1 MVFRRLAKD
10 SAVYGGADFLTK
22 FLSFFSFP
30 LIAAALSPA
39 AFGAL
44 ELIVTGTALLGMVAN
59 CGINNAVQRFYWD
72 KDTTVAMQPTIV
84 TSGLYAQ
91 VAFSLLAVTLGLV
104 TTPLLMPLIE
114 QAAWPITW
122 VALVSALL
130 LMALSQWA
138 QYALDVIRLHFAP
151 WQFLALSLASRIVSI
166 GFGLVAVVFLG
177 LGIDGLLS
185 AQVLVLIF
193 IVPLAL
199 WMIRRD
205 FQPSSFDRKWFI
217 ELVQFGH
224 PFIYAGLAFWLFGS
238 MDRWMLASMASVEE
252 VGIYS
257 VAFRFASLVFFVS
270 SAFGQAWSPVAI
282 KIRADHPDQYR
293 KLYGQVLL
301 LLLFTMLVVGGG
313 VALFAGEIISL
324 IMPSQY
330 LASALPLAILC
341 FGIVLQSTQQVTAV
355 GISMEKKTYLFARL
369 AWLSAIVNFVLNWLL
384 IPSLGAAGCA
394 WATLV
399 SYVVLTTSYLYFT
412 QRLHPLQLDW
422 TRLISLMGLGLVVG
436 VVSVVYINTNVN
448 YNVIIIKLGI
458 ASVCLFFGWQLL
470 PVKTFKT
477 NPM

>member
-44 ELIVTGTALLGMVAN
+44 ELISTSTALLGMVAN

-72 KDTTVAMQPTIV
+72 KDTTIAMQPAIV
-84 TSGLYAQ
+84 TSGLYAE

-104 TTPLLMPLIE
+104 TIPLLMPLIR
-114 QAAWPITW
+114 QAEWPITW

-130 LMALSQWA
+130 LMALSQLA

-151 WQFLALSLASRIVSI
+151 WQFLILSLASRIVSI
-166 GFGLVAVVFLG
+166 GFGLVAVVFLD

-185 AQVLVLIF
+185 AQVLVLILV
-193 IVPLAL
+193 VPLAL

-205 FQPSSFDRKWFI
+205 FRPSSFDRQWFI

-224 PFIYAGLAFWLFGS
+224 PFIYAGLAYWLFGS
-238 MDRWMLASMASVEE
+238 MDRWMLTAMASVEE

-257 VAFRFASLVFFVS
+257 VSFRFASVVLFVS
-270 SAFGQAWSPVAI
+270 FAFGQAWSPVAI
-282 KIRADHPDQYR
+282 KIRADHPEQYR

-301 LLLFTMLVVGGG
+301 LLLFTMLAVGGG
-313 VALFAGEIISL
+313 VALFAGEIIAL

-355 GISMEKKTYLFARL
+355 GISLEKKTYLFARL

-384 IPSLGAAGCA
+384 IPSMGSSGAAL
-394 WATLV
+394 ATLV
-399 SYVVLTTSYLYFT
+399 SYVVLTTTYLYYT
-412 QRLHPLQLDW
+412 QRLHPLVLEW
-422 TRLISLMGLGLVVG
+422 KRLVALLGLGVVVG
-436 VVSVVYINTNVN
+436 AVAVAFVATSFNGPIVTM
-448 YNVIIIKLGI
+448 KLGLCCI
-458 ASVCLFFGWQLL
+458 CLVIGWQLL
-470 PVKTFKT
+470 PDKTFSKD
-477 NPM
+477 